1 MSKESA
7 YFTLKSI
14 DGKRDLKELK
24 KELNKF
30 PGVISVSVN
39 PVKNSLAV
47 DYDNTGVH
55 QPELATRLEKLGYE
69 ISSSSTETHIM

>member
-24 KELNKF
+24 KELNKY

-39 PVKNSLAV
+39 PVKNTLAV
-47 DYDNTGVH
+47 DYDTTGVY
-55 QPELATRLEKLGYE
+55 QPQIQERIEKLGYE
-69 ISSSSTETHIM
+69 ICSSSTETHIM